1 MKGRVYAW
9 LTALAAAVV
18 LGCTGCGITV
28 ADPADS
34 RKGEDDSLV
43 KEQAVTTREQAREI
57 MGTYLEDKYGLS
69 YEVQLPHRNDT
80 GDFQAQAYPEGD
92 VNSDIYIMTDIET
105 GECRDSGCLDLVET
119 YVEKKL
125 NEVQETE
132 WEKCRIQILCSFW
145 DDVPE
150 QEWGTDADPREIVQD
165 ENVHCQIF
173 LMIPDEEPVKEQEAE
188 RISRLLSDGCLN
200 GMRITLEG
208 YYVDDAV
215 YVSSEEQ
222 LADGRAM
229 MLADCG
235 ESYENKVTVRWN
247 SGDEPLDSE
256 EIISGFNR

>member
-1 MKGRVYAW
+1 MKGRILAR
-9 LTALAAAVV
+9 LAGLIAAAA
-18 LGCTGCGITV
+18 LCCTGCSAAFANL
-28 ADPADS
+28 ADA
-34 RKGEDDSLV
+34 RKDKDDDLV
-43 KEQAVTTREQAREI
+43 KEQTITSREQAREI
-57 MGTYLEDKYGLS
+57 MEDYLQEKYQNS

-80 GDFQAQAYPEGD
+80 GDFQAQAYPGED
-92 VNSDIYIMTDIET
+92 VNRGIYVTIDIET
-105 GECRDSGCLDLVET
+105 GECRDSGCLDLVEK
-119 YVEKKL
+119 YVEKDLK
-125 NEVQETE
+125 EVQEAE
-132 WEKCRIQILCSFW
+132 WEKGRIQILCSFW

-173 LMIPDEEPVKEQEAE
+173 LMIPYEEPDKEQEAE
-188 RISRLLSDGCLN
+188 RISRLISDGCLN

>member
-1 MKGRVYAW
+1 MEK
-9 LTALAAAVV
+9 
-18 LGCTGCGITV
+18 
-28 ADPADS
+28 
-34 RKGEDDSLV
+34 
-43 KEQAVTTREQAREI
+43 
-57 MGTYLEDKYGLS
+57 
-69 YEVQLPHRNDT
+69 
-80 GDFQAQAYPEGD
+80 
-92 VNSDIYIMTDIET
+92 
-105 GECRDSGCLDLVET
+105 
-119 YVEKKL
+119 YVEKDLK
-125 NEVQETE
+125 EVQEAE
-132 WEKCRIQILCSFW
+132 WEKGRIQILCSFW

-173 LMIPDEEPVKEQEAE
+173 LMIPYEEPDKEQEAE